1 MEDNSIDELKKML
14 GLGSVLRREIIHPKK
29 DGSKLYYVMGY
40 TLPLRWE
47 TIEERGITHDR
58 ILEEVDRTQ
67 WHKEYREHRQK
78 EAEHRQR
85 IIENNED
92 RPF

>member
-1 MEDNSIDELKKML
+1 MENSSIDELKKML

-29 DGSKLYYVMGY
+29 DGSKLYFVMGY

-47 TIEERGITHDR
+47 TIKSKGISHYR
-58 ILEEVDRTQ
+58 IIDVVDRTEWQ
-67 WHKEYREHRQK
+67 AEWREERRKEEEQ
-78 EAEHRQR
+78 RQR
-85 IIENNED
+85 ITKNNED